1 MKFTLS
7 CSFVAKEEGGGGG
20 GGGGSPAG
28 EKMEGKAQHGGK
40 SAAERR
46 KFTAII

>member
-7 CSFVAKEEGGGGG
+7 CSFVAKEEGGG